1 MLAYIRMPGS
11 KSKSSV
17 PLLYNVCEYFTTPGW
32 GHICYPPDR
41 AGPRSLTV
49 TDHINNALIQS

>member
-1 MLAYIRMPGS
+1 M
-11 KSKSSV
+11 
-17 PLLYNVCEYFTTPGW
+17 LYNVCEYFTTPGW